1 MPLENSQTSAVNSVQ
16 SAGTKQPMGFG
27 VVYSIILD
35 ETHPYLKTLGAKQ
48 IDIKG
53 QSSYMGAIQYRIV
66 GQPTS
71 DDASLPIAYPYD
83 KNFKTMP
90 LINESVE
97 ILQNNGIAYY
107 RRIGAEKTP
116 NVDSKKTLISELF
129 PPVKQA
135 EDTKKNYKTVQE
147 TGTTMSNVNESSKY
161 DKYGDYFQEEAGIH
175 KLKMY
180 EGDTLLESRF
190 GQSIRF
196 SAFNNSEKI
205 FSPTIIIRNS
215 ESAESKK
222 QLIRLPTEEDI
233 NRDGSVII
241 LGSNQYQL
249 PFQPG
254 TISDKG
260 STDFETKPNSF
271 KAFPSKLIGDQ
282 ILINSGRVIISAKNA
297 EMMFFSK
304 KNYGFISDGAMS
316 IDNKLGIDITVGDNI
331 NVTAADRDINFN
343 TSNGKINLGNT
354 KLEPLVKGD
363 SWVSLMEELI
373 DAIVAQQYLTP
384 SGPSA
389 TGPVNA
395 PSFNTIKSKLKSVL
409 SELNKTS

>member
-1 MPLENSQTSAVNSVQ
+1 MPLENPQTNAVNSVQ
-16 SAGTKQPMGFG
+16 SAGTKPPIGFG
-27 VVYSIILD
+27 IVYSIILD
-35 ETHPYLKTLGAKQ
+35 ENHPYLKTIGERQ
-48 IDIKG
+48 IEIKG
-53 QSSYMGAIQYRIV
+53 QSSYMGAVQYRLV
-66 GQPTS
+66 GQPSS

-83 KNFKTMP
+83 KNFKTLP
-90 LINESVE
+90 LVNESIE
-97 ILQNNGIAYY
+97 ILQNNGVSYY
-107 RRIGAEKTP
+107 RRIGPEKTP
-116 NVDSKKTLISELF
+116 NIDSKKTLISELF
-129 PPVKQA
+129 PPVQQS
-135 EDTKKNYKTVQE
+135 EGTTRNYKIVQE

-161 DKYGDYFQEEAGIH
+161 DKYGDYFVEEAGVH

-180 EGDTLLESRF
+180 EGDTLLETRF

-222 QLIRLPTEEDI
+222 QLLRLPTEEDI

-260 STDFETKPNSF
+260 SSDFETKPNSF
-271 KAFPSKLIGDQ
+271 KGFPSKLIGDQ

-316 IDNKLGIDITVGDNI
+316 IDNKLGIDVTVGDNI
-331 NVTAADRDINFN
+331 NITAADRDINFN

-354 KLEPLVKGD
+354 DLQPLVKGD
-363 SWVSLMEELI
+363 SFVSLMEELI
-373 DAIVAQQYLTP
+373 DAIVAQQFLTP
-384 SGPSA
+384 AGPSA
-389 TGPVNA
+389 IGPVNI